1 MKSKLFNL
9 VQKKIKNSTMLQ
21 FSVISFIVVLLL
33 SGAMMLFMTTVF
45 NRHFDIVE
53 SISKSGNV
61 VDQYRLSKEQVLTGF
76 IAFCLVLYG
85 FLFIVFRFAFK
96 RMNRINQHLNKAK
109 EVTLYAL
116 ATLAETRDVE
126 TGKHLERTSQ
136 YVAIIAKELQ
146 KLPQYKSYLTS
157 EYIEDLVKSAPLHD
171 IGKVGIRD
179 SILLKP
185 GKLTDEE
192 FEQMKEHCA
201 IGSDTLR
208 EASDKLDFQ
217 SFLSI
222 AIQLSRFHHEKW
234 DGKGYPE
241 GLNGENIPI
250 SARIMALADVY
261 DALRST
267 RPYKEAMTHQRARE
281 IIVSESGRHFDPDVV
296 NAFIKNEMSFINI
309 SRKIT

>member
-1 MKSKLFNL
+1 MKILNQLTKRY
-9 VQKKIKNSTMLQ
+9 KNSTLIQ
-21 FSVISFIVVLLL
+21 FSVISLVVISLL
-33 SGAMMLFMTTVF
+33 SISLIIYFLGIFGSYKEAILSLTESEVVIGNYMVSQ
-45 NRHFDIVE
+45 NKIV
-53 SISKSGNV
+53 G
-61 VDQYRLSKEQVLTGF
+61 G
-76 IAFCLVLYG
+76 
-85 FLFIVFRFAFK
+85 FIVFCLALYTFLFFVFRLAYR
-96 RMNRINQHLNKAK
+96 RMKRINDHLNKAK

-136 YVAIIAKELQ
+136 YVSIIAKELQ
-146 KLPQYKSYLTS
+146 KLPQYKSYLTND
-157 EYIEDLVKSAPLHD
+157 YIDDLVKSAPLHD

-185 GKLTDEE
+185 GKLNDEE
-192 FEQMKEHCA
+192 FELMKTHCA

-208 EASDKLDFQ
+208 DASEKLDFQ

-234 DGKGYPE
+234 NGTGYPE
-241 GLNGENIPI
+241 GLSEEKIPI

-267 RPYKEAMTHQRARE
+267 RPYKEPMSHEKARE
-281 IIVSESGRHFDPDVV
+281 IIVTESGHHFDPDVV
-296 NAFIKNEMSFINI
+296 NAFVKNEQAFMNI
-309 SRKIT
+309 SEKLT